1 MFIRARVMN
10 EYLQLISSNRSKYNL
25 TMFCESFYSTLILFL
40 NTNYTRSRLK
50 LGYMQEVMT
59 TDELNCMR

>member
-1 MFIRARVMN
+1 
-10 EYLQLISSNRSKYNL
+10 LQLISSNRSKYNL